1 MLAGQDLWKDN
12 NQFSCEIRI
21 AAFGNPV
28 RMEEIPEIEK
38 NTPIQI
44 WADGVRA
51 TIHIYQDTWS
61 ERVRIDFE
69 EVHLLAQ
76 EGCFQTKRFYMD
88 SPGCL
93 ITGGGCFA
101 IQHRIDG

>member
-1 MLAGQDLWKDN
+1 
-12 NQFSCEIRI
+12 
-21 AAFGNPV
+21 
-28 RMEEIPEIEK
+28 MEEIPEIEK
-38 NTPIQI
+38 NPPIPI
-44 WADGVRA
+44 WADGVKA

-69 EVHLLAQ
+69 DHHPLAQ
-76 EGCFQTKRFYMD
+76 EDCLQTKYYHMN

-93 ITGGGCFA
+93 EFGGGCFA